1 MLIELLT
8 KQYPGMRQWLAQR
21 LSAVYMA
28 LYTLLLAAMLLI
40 QHPADFSQWQ
50 AFFVPWWWRLLT
62 WLFFLSLAMHAWLG
76 VRDVLKDYIFN
87 VTLRGYLQ
95 LLVDVV
101 LIIDLAW
108 ATYILWTITLT
119 SVN

>member
-8 KQYPGMRQWLAQR
+8 KKYPGMRQWLAQR
-21 LSAVYMA
+21 LSAVYLA
-28 LYTLLLAAMLLI
+28 LYTFLLVTMLLI
-40 QHPADFSQWQ
+40 KQPADFTQWQ
-50 AFFVPWWWRLLT
+50 AFFAPWWWRLLT
-62 WLFFLSLAMHAWLG
+62 LLMFISLAMHAWLG

-101 LIIDLAW
+101 LIIDLVW
-108 ATYILWTITLT
+108 VSTILWNI
-119 SVN
+119 N